1 MEIGIMTK
9 KFAGLAVASLATM
22 FALYGC
28 GSDSSSNANN
38 DSEKEGSKGETSE
51 VETFDDLPKCTT
63 KAQGNIV
70 TVTEDEADYYCYA
83 TKWIETVA
91 TTKKLP
97 DCTAKKEG
105 TMIFVSGDEEIVVCM
120 DEEWVS
126 TKANKEDDDEGE
138 GDTDKKSSSSKN
150 SAKSSSSSAKSGD
163 SKEKAVEFEEGI
175 IWQPSY
181 GKRAWTGAEGVDE
194 YNFNDIPDGADPAKV
209 PGMWLKFLDEL
220 NGGESVAAG
229 KFNEDNLTLNF
240 ELAYFDWSL
249 TTVGTGT
256 SAYSYWEPAVY
267 PYAGFG
273 FFLGEDEPVNI
284 QSISSTGLCVVYNA
298 TTKIRLMISTKAMED
313 SDVDFEVVLPAS
325 TSKDPVNI
333 KWSSFG
339 MPTWYTGSAP
349 SVGTAVQKSLGLFFV
364 YSNDQSGVTG
374 SCGSASYSSTCE
386 SYAEASK
393 NSTLKIFKIGAY
405 GACSGSS
412 GGDL

>member
-1 MEIGIMTK
+1 MTK
-9 KFAGLAVASLATM
+9 RLTSLALTSLAAT

-28 GSDSSSNANN
+28 GSDSSSNAKSN
-38 DSEKEGSKGETSE
+38 EKEAGDETIE
-51 VETFDDLPKCTT
+51 VESYDDLSACTA
-63 KAQGNIV
+63 KKQGMIV
-70 TVTEDEADYYCYA
+70 TVTEDETDYYCYA
-83 TKWIETVA
+83 TEWIETVA
-91 TTKKLP
+91 SAKKLP

-105 TMIFVSGDEEIVVCM
+105 DMVFISGSEEVAVCQ
-120 DEEWVS
+120 DEEWI
-126 TKANKEDDDEGE
+126 TAGTDEEDDDDGKSSASKDD
-138 GDTDKKSSSSKN
+138 GKSSSSG
-150 SAKSSSSSAKSGD
+150 AKESD
-163 SKEKAVEFEEGI
+163 SKDKVVEFEAGI

-194 YNFNDIPDGADPAKV
+194 YNFNDIPDGANPAKV

-220 NGGESVAAG
+220 NGGESVATG

-298 TTKIRLMISTKAMED
+298 TTPIRLMISTKAMED
-313 SDVDFEVVLPAS
+313 SDADFEVTLPAS
-325 TSKDPVNI
+325 TSKEPVDI
-333 KWSSFG
+333 KWSNFG
-339 MPTWYTGSAP
+339 MPTWYDGSAP

-364 YSNDQSGVTG
+364 YSNDQAGVTS
-374 SCGSASYSSTCE
+374 SCASKASSSTCE

-405 GACSGSS
+405 GACDGSGN
-412 GGDL
+412 GDSDL